1 MKGPYLE
8 QHELE
13 QLEVLLPHAIRDTL
27 RGWKSTRLR
36 GGSESMAFYGN
47 ISNSLLKA
55 FDELAAEIKAQPE
68 QEPWDNEAFSNW
80 WDSDYEDSTN
90 PYEKD
95 SLAYWAWA
103 GWQAALAQPEQ
114 EPVQYKCTVTDDQ
127 HPNEIP
133 LEQWAKPP
141 LTDKRVWTLWDLSGG
156 DIADAIKAKLKE
168 KNT

>member
-55 FDELAAEIKAQPE
+55 FDELAAEIKAQ
-68 QEPWDNEAFSNW
+68 
-80 WDSDYEDSTN
+80 
-90 PYEKD
+90 
-95 SLAYWAWA
+95 
-103 GWQAALAQPEQ
+103 Q
-114 EPVQYKCTVTDDQ
+114 EPVQYKCTVIDDQ
-127 HPNEIP
+127 HPNGIP

-141 LTDKRVWTLWDLSGG
+141 QRTWVALTDAEIHKLRLFE
-156 DIADAIKAKLKE
+156 AKLKE
-168 KNT
+168 NT

>member
-13 QLEVLLPHAIRDTL
+13 QLEVLLPDAIRDTL

-55 FDELAAEIKAQPE
+55 FDELAAEIKPQP
-68 QEPWDNEAFSNW
+68 
-80 WDSDYEDSTN
+80 
-90 PYEKD
+90 K
-95 SLAYWAWA
+95 
-103 GWQAALAQPEQ
+103 
-114 EPVQYKCTVTDDQ
+114 PVQFKCTVIDDA
-127 HPNEIP
+127 HPNGIP
-133 LEQWAKPP
+133 LEQWAEQQRTERLEYLNAVKGWVKIDEVQSNQEPVVFCMHWIDRWGCNHYVDPKEPHPVNAMP
-141 LTDKRVWTLWDLSGG
+141 LYTISLQRTE
-156 DIADAIKAKLKE
+156 E

>member
-27 RGWKSTRLR
+27 RGWKSTRLS

-55 FDELAAEIKAQPE
+55 FDELAAEIKPQP
-68 QEPWDNEAFSNW
+68 
-80 WDSDYEDSTN
+80 
-90 PYEKD
+90 K
-95 SLAYWAWA
+95 
-103 GWQAALAQPEQ
+103 
-114 EPVQYKCTVTDDQ
+114 PVQFKCTVIDDA
-127 HPNEIP
+127 HPNGIP
-133 LEQWAKPP
+133 LEQWASPP
-141 LTDKRVWTLWDLSGG
+141 QRTWVVLTEAEIHNLRLIEAKRKESAQAAH
-156 DIADAIKAKLKE
+156 DIKE